1 MTDVDAAVI
10 GGGMAGLAAAYELH
24 RGGASFVLIEA
35 APRPGGVVRTER
47 VDGFTLDAGPDSLLV
62 QKPAAIELCRELG
75 LGDRLTPTLEPRTAY
90 VLRGRLRPLPR
101 GSVLGIPTALGP
113 WAASDLLSPAGRL
126 RLAADLVLPR
136 GGGPD
141 ESVGGFFRRRF
152 GVEAAEYIAEPL
164 LAGIHAGDVDKLS
177 MRALFPRLVR
187 AERESGSVIRAL
199 RRRRRAAPPPSGGLF
214 RSLPG
219 GIEELARALAG
230 ALPPGAVRCGVRA
243 AALDRPPPY
252 TVRLSA
258 GDPVV
263 ARSVILA
270 TPAYVT
276 AALVRPLDDRLAA
289 LCGGIPYTSTATV
302 LLAYPKSAVRRP
314 RRGSGFVVPRRERG
328 VPLMAGSWV
337 TSKWPGR
344 APDGQVLLRGFLGGA
359 RDPRVDERRDDELI
373 DRTHAA
379 FAGLLGID
387 RRPGLAR
394 VYRWARANPQ
404 HNVGHLERIAAI
416 DKRLRACPGLFI
428 TGAGFR
434 GVGIPD
440 CVADGRAAARA
451 AIAWQ
456 AERESPRIG
465 SPATKPASG

>member
-1 MTDVDAAVI
+1 MTPVDVAVV

-24 RGGASFVLIEA
+24 RRGASFVLIEA
-35 APRPGGVVRTER
+35 SPRPGGVVRTER

-75 LGDRLTPTLEPRTAY
+75 LGHRLTPTLEPRTAY
-90 VLRGRLRPLPR
+90 VLRGRLRPIPR
-101 GSVLGIPTALGP
+101 GSVLGIPTALGS
-113 WAASDLLSPAGRL
+113 WASGGLLSPAGKL

-136 GGGPD
+136 GDGSD

-152 GVEAAEYIAEPL
+152 GAEAAEYIAEPL
-164 LAGIHAGDVDKLS
+164 LAGIHAGDVDRLS
-177 MRALFPRLVR
+177 VRALFPRLVE

-199 RRRRRAAPPPSGGLF
+199 RRRRRAAPAPAGGLF

-219 GIEELARALAG
+219 GIGELATALART
-230 ALPPGAVRCGVRA
+230 LPPAAVRCGVRA
-243 AALDRPPPY
+243 VALDGPPPY
-252 TVRLSA
+252 AVRLSS
-258 GDPVV
+258 GDSVV
-263 ARSVILA
+263 ARNVILA

-276 AALVRPLDDRLAA
+276 ATLVRPLDDRLAA

-302 LLAYPKSAVRRP
+302 LLAYPRSAVRRP

-359 RDPRVDERRDDELI
+359 RDPRVDERGDDDLI

-404 HNVGHLERIAAI
+404 HNVGHLARVAAI
-416 DKRLRACPGLFI
+416 EDRLRNRPGLFV
-428 TGAGFR
+428 TGAAFR

-440 CVADGRAAARA
+440 CVADGRATARA
-451 AIAWQ
+451 ATAWQ
-456 AERESPRIG
+456 AEDGSPRVG
-465 SPATKPASG
+465 NPPAGCAPA